1 MTRVAR
7 AFLHGVWHAYREGGA
22 RLVAR
27 KAASKLSCEVVLYAF
42 ELDRDVPAV
51 ASELALEVRVLS
63 PDDVDSY
70 VAFRRDED
78 AGAIQARLRR
88 GDLGFASWSE
98 ERMVGDVWVR
108 FDRMW
113 VSELGRSFPLHAG
126 DAYGYASFIDP
137 EHRRRGAAGVLYEAA
152 MRHVEGLGYRRMV
165 VYVLRENVP
174 GRAALHKLRFV
185 PIGRVRW
192 FHVGR
197 YGLELSAR
205 DGTRP
210 GLRVHVR
217 SRDARE

>member
-1 MTRVAR
+1 MMRVVTAY
-7 AFLHGVWHAYREGGA
+7 LHGVWHAYREGGV

-27 KAASKLSCEVVLYAF
+27 KAASRLSCEVVLYAF

-63 PDDVDSY
+63 PDDVGSY
-70 VAFRRDED
+70 MALRRDED
-78 AGAIQARLRR
+78 AGAVHARLRR
-88 GDLGFASWSE
+88 GDLCFASWSG

-113 VSELGRSFPLHAG
+113 VSEFGKSFPLHAG
-126 DAYGYASFIDP
+126 EAYGYASFIDP
-137 EHRRRGAAGVLYEAA
+137 EHRRRGAASVLYEAA

-165 VYVLRENVP
+165 VYVLRANVP

-197 YGLELSAR
+197 FGLELNAR

-210 GLRVHVR
+210 RLQVHVR
-217 SRDARE
+217 PRDARE

>member
-1 MTRVAR
+1 MAR
-7 AFLHGVWHAYREGGA
+7 AVTAYLHGVWHAYREGGA

-63 PDDVDSY
+63 SDDVDSY
-70 VAFRRDED
+70 LALRRDED
-78 AGAIQARLRR
+78 PGAVYARLRR
-88 GDLGFASWSE
+88 GDLCLASWSG
-98 ERMVGDVWVR
+98 ERMVGGVWVR

-137 EHRRRGAAGVLYEAA
+137 EHRRRGAASVLYEAA

-174 GRAALHKLRFV
+174 GRAALHKLKFV

-192 FHVGR
+192 FHLGR
-197 YGLELSAR
+197 YGVELSAR

-210 GLRVHVR
+210 RLQVHLRP
-217 SRDARE
+217 RDARE